1 LRREDATSRAS
12 KAKVDRHQEDV
23 YPWDRARGQTNKC
36 CYCKADCVWV
46 VCKECSDLIAQGKPP
61 RTPTYRPSKKGLIRR
76 HTFGGEV
83 R

>member
-1 LRREDATSRAS
+1 MRREDATSRAS
-12 KAKVDRHQEDV
+12 KAKVERHEEDV

-36 CYCKADCVWV
+36 CYCKADCVWI
-46 VCKECSDLIAQGKPP
+46 VCKECNDLIAQGKPP